1 MLLLNGKLLEFLQ
14 FHLVTC
20 SLPLMILSYAWFKF
34 RFMVNIFFLT
44 EVQYISKTP
53 MYYTCR
59 RWAVVEAREGN
70 RVLPSA
76 CSSIFNNI
84 KLSVHIF
91 LKYKGGIPGASPIW
105 ATCWKGESAFSDLS
119 SFQNL
124 SLLIDSYHCLLV
136 DAVSS
141 GRGVFWGLFII
152 PSQLHFRIYFPQKER
167 TPAPMLT
174 ALPRENSC
182 QMSET
187 GSFIDTHNL
196 LEKY

>member
-141 GRGVFWGLFII
+141 GRGVFGGYLL
-152 PSQLHFRIYFPQKER
+152 SHH
-167 TPAPMLT
+167 
-174 ALPRENSC
+174 
-182 QMSET
+182 
-187 GSFIDTHNL
+187 SFISEYTSLRKSEHL
-196 LEKY
+196 PPCWQLYQGRTAVKWVRLVVL